1 MTSGIKRV
9 GTSSVAGRAR
19 WQGSVINC
27 LPLCAG
33 LGGTSERGV
42 GGKPGCGQPQGHPG
56 DGDSRWLSNEVVQ
69 KHGMILP
76 NEEAYSSFSL
86 FEMGT
91 K

>member
-1 MTSGIKRV
+1 MTSGIKSV

-19 WQGSVINC
+19 RQGGVINC

-56 DGDSRWLSNEVVQ
+56 AGDSRWLSKEEVE
-69 KHGMILP
+69 KHGITLW
-76 NEEAYSSFSL
+76 NE
-86 FEMGT
+86 
-91 K
+91 